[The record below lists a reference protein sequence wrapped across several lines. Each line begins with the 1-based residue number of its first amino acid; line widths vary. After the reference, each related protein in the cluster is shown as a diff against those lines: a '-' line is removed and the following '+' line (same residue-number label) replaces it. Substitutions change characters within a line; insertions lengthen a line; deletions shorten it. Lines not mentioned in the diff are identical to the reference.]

1 MKGKKVFIIP
11 TVFTV
16 LLFIICIILGFTCLK
31 TPPLIATTQKAYR
44 FLNGLKYFCI
54 LFPAIVLSG
63 FFLGLNFDF
72 GKDSEQSRVRFSHA
86 MFRRYKKVLLT
97 ALCGVLVISVVS
109 EVVLPLINS
118 NMHRLESF
126 VSLERSY
133 VSYIKTLLKSKRY
146 KLAESFGELAF
157 ELNPNNPEITNLLEE
172 AKIGSNTYKE
182 FSSSDMTKILSQD
195 DDPQKMKKASE
206 YMQRER
212 SLDAP
217 YTSLELLNLARS
229 CFEKKDWF
237 GAHYYAQTAIG
248 ITSERDLNV
257 PELKHIAAEAWNMIS
272 TTREKVTGEQQKV
285 FAQKCKGYNAL
296 MENDNFGAYY
306 IFKRLESSSREN
318 AVDPDIV
325 RYLDIAEKRLSAQSF
340 FSDETVNIRGFESA
354 NDIYFKIQVNNEFF
368 YIYYITGTTNVN
380 QKDDFVQY
388 LRGFSVF
395 KVGNDGTYISGA
407 YSSYAKMLT
416 ISTSNFDME
425 TKKALGITDD
435 MKYVPYI
442 ILRSIDREEEDK
454 EILPMLL
461 YGDENLM
468 KNGFLIIPM
477 DVSDFTVLK
486 EASDGVESMSIGS
499 IVKMAGIAKKY
510 GYAQEVYNQEIL
522 NRLFLPLFCLIYFLF
537 LAIFAWN
544 TRFPGDSL
552 FKFQWIFVVPVVV
565 AVLIGAYN
573 VTLVAFKFMNYMF
586 LSIVKSNLVI
596 PIAFAFYAVIF
607 IMVSVTFLS
616 LRNVEAE

>member
-1 MKGKKVFIIP
+1 MKEKKVFIIP
-11 TVFTV
+11 AVFTV

-31 TPPLIATTQKAYR
+31 TPALIATTQKAYR

-72 GKDSEQSRVRFSHA
+72 GKDSEQSKVRFSNA
-86 MFRRYKKVLLT
+86 MFSRYKKVLLT
-97 ALCGVLVISVVS
+97 ALGGVFVISVVS

-146 KLAESFGELAF
+146 KLAESFGELAL
-157 ELNPNNPEITNLLEE
+157 ELNPNNTETANLLEE
-172 AKIGSNTYKE
+172 AKIASGIRKE
-182 FSSSDMTKILSQD
+182 FSSFDMMKILSQD
-195 DDPQKMKKASE
+195 SDSQKMKKTSE
-206 YMQRER
+206 NAQHARAF
-212 SLDAP
+212 DTP

-229 CFEKKDWF
+229 CFEKEDWF

-257 PELKHIAAEAWNMIS
+257 PELKRIAAESWNMIS
-272 TTREKVTGEQQKV
+272 TTREKAVGEQQKV

-296 MENDNFGAYY
+296 LENDNFGAYY

-318 AVDPDIV
+318 AIDPDIV
-325 RYLDIAEKRLSAQSF
+325 RYLGIAEKRLAAQSF

-354 NDIYFKIQVNNEFF
+354 NDIYFKIQISNEFF

-407 YSSYAKMLT
+407 YISYAKMLT
-416 ISTSNFDME
+416 VATSNFDVE
-425 TKKALGITDD
+425 TKKSLGITDD

-461 YGDENLM
+461 YGDENSM

-477 DVSDFTVLK
+477 DVSDFAVLK
-486 EASDGVESMSIGS
+486 EASNGVESMSISS
-499 IVKMAGIAKKY
+499 IMKMTGIAKKY

-522 NRLFLPLFCLIYFLF
+522 NRLFLPLLCLICFML

-565 AVLIGAYN
+565 TLVVVTYN
-573 VTLVAFKFMNYMF
+573 ATLVAFKFVNYMF

-596 PIAFAFYAVIF
+596 PITFAFYAVIF
-607 IMVSVTFLS
+607 IIASVTFLS
-616 LRNVEAE
+616 LRNVEEE